1 MQISPTWS
9 KFSTW
14 IPATNTLMRE
24 NIPHGPL
31 IGTSAFVVS
40 LLFRVNWILDDA
52 TSQNPWSTKRK
63 RITRE
68 FGPKRSLLS
77 AKKRTLRVS
86 STYWALLLEG
96 LKFKD
101 SKSPSSR
108 YYPHFHEGLDC
119 ILSKLRIGGPSSLT
133 HTRSVVES
141 EPCATIMRLGS
152 YPADCPIL
160 SVITV
165 GYGC

>member
-9 KFSTW
+9 RFSTCC
-14 IPATNTLMRE
+14 PATNTRMRE

-31 IGTSAFVVS
+31 IGMRALLVS

-52 TSQNPWSTKRK
+52 TSQKPWSTKRNLM
-63 RITRE
+63 TLE
-68 FGPKRSLLS
+68 FGPKRSPAS
-77 AKKRTLRVS
+77 AKNFTLRVS
-86 STYWALLLEG
+86 KIYCALLPEG

>member
-9 KFSTW
+9 RFSTCC
-14 IPATNTLMRE
+14 PATNTRMRE

-31 IGTSAFVVS
+31 IGMRALLVS

-52 TSQNPWSTKRK
+52 TSQKPWSTKRN
-63 RITRE
+63 RITRLL
-68 FGPKRSLLS
+68 GPKRSLASL
-77 AKKRTLRVS
+77 KNFTFLVS
-86 STYWALLLEG
+86 NTYCALLPEG

-101 SKSPSSR
+101 SKRESFR

-119 ILSKLRIGGPSSLT
+119 ILSGLRLVRSSSST
-133 HTRSVVES
+133 HARSVVES
-141 EPCATIMRLGS
+141 LPYPTITDLGS
-152 YPADCPIL
+152 NPADCPIL
-160 SVITV
+160 NLITI